1 MRRRELL
8 KIPKWCNNPIGVNL
22 VDMSERI
29 DGYYVNRPDYTNGT
43 LVPYENW
50 AISDFIKVNPGE
62 TYRYQNQLPGQS
74 GWGLCATYDMDKAD
88 LGPLARKVYSGRDET
103 FTIPAGVYYIQL
115 ELGPTS
121 EIDAGGVVTLERI
134 S

>member
-1 MRRRELL
+1 MRRRDLM
-8 KIPKWCNNPIGVNL
+8 KIPKWCNNAIGVNL
-22 VDMSERI
+22 VDMSKRI
-29 DGYYVNRPDYTNGT
+29 DGYYVNNPENAHAS
-43 LVPYENW
+43 LVPYKNW
-50 AISDFIKVNPGE
+50 AVSDFIKVNPGE
-62 TYRYQNQLPGQS
+62 TYRYQNQLPGQE

-88 LGPLARKVYSGRDET
+88 LGPLGRKVYSGRDET

-121 EIDAGGVVTLERI
+121 EIDAGGVVTLVRI

>member
-29 DGYYVNRPDYTNGT
+29 DGYYVNN
-43 LVPYENW
+43 PYNANSSLCPYKNW

-88 LGPLARKVYSGRDET
+88 LGPLGRKVHSSRDET